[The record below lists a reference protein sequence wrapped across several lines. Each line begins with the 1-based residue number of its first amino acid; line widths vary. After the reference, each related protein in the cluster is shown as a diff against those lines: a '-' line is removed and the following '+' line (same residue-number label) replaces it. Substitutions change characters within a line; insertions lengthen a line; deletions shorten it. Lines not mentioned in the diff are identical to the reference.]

1 MSSEQL
7 YLNFFINEKVKPK
20 RKTKA
25 DRVINLM
32 VHALTGPIVLF
43 KGWDQPDMVP
53 DWIRNRLPLDRLISL
68 MQNKTT
74 ATDVEVMLYLSTA
87 SLANPIP
94 YDYVQIY
101 RYLMTKVMS
110 NKLKKKNKNLLK
122 GIKLKTLTQEQEEKM
137 NMLRF
142 WIWKQTT
149 SCMGIR
155 T

>member
-1 MSSEQL
+1 MESKQL
-7 YLNFFINEKVKPK
+7 YLNFFINEKVK

-25 DRVINLM
+25 DKIVNLM

-43 KGWDQPDMVP
+43 KGWDQSGMVP
-53 DWIRNRLPLDRLISL
+53 DWIRDRLPLDRLISL

-74 ATDVEVMLYLSTA
+74 ATDIEVMLYLSTA
-87 SLANPIP
+87 SLANPIS

-110 NKLKKKNKNLLK
+110 NKLKKKNKNFLK
-122 GIKLKTLTQEQEEKM
+122 EIKLDTLTQEQEQKM
-137 NMLRF
+137 NSLRF

-149 SCMGIR
+149 SYMRIR